1 MSSRTQRQSSGGL
14 GGRGGRGSGRGR
26 GRNNRNYKRVE
37 KKVAPKY
44 DGPMVGGSE
53 WVAQR
58 AARHEMDKN
67 RKTIELLEAFGDLD
81 NNCDIKFLPSTKKIV
96 DNSGDNKYR
105 YLQEEM
111 MDNGWVLEAE
121 QNGEKYFTHTTY
133 RGKKF
138 QVYVYTLSNNN
149 TIMLP
154 IVSQTEDVKGLGCSV
169 NMKTNGMG
177 YEITS
182 NRWIRVWEGRKGKR
196 TQKYN
201 EYYNARQKKKKEY
214 EELNKKA

>member
-1 MSSRTQRQSSGGL
+1 MYPVILFRSENEALKKYFTHAPTISY
-14 GGRGGRGSGRGR
+14 
-26 GRNNRNYKRVE
+26 NN
-37 KKVAPKY
+37 
-44 DGPMVGGSE
+44 
-53 WVAQR
+53 
-58 AARHEMDKN
+58 
-67 RKTIELLEAFGDLD
+67 
-81 NNCDIKFLPSTKKIV
+81 
-96 DNSGDNKYR
+96 
-105 YLQEEM
+105 
-111 MDNGWVLEAE
+111 
-121 QNGEKYFTHTTY
+121 EKYFTHTTY